1 MAITRRGNV
10 VIVPAADAG
19 STPILPWSGDNKQP
33 VRIESIRWVG
43 GTTAAH
49 TAEVGDV
56 NATVVWKS
64 VLATTNAGEDQES
77 PVELRI
83 RGLTVPT
90 LSSGTL
96 YIYLCDE

>member
-1 MAITRRGNV
+1 MAITRRANV
-10 VIVPAADAG
+10 IIVPSADAG
-19 STPILPWSGDNKQP
+19 ATPILPWSGDNKQP
-33 VRIESIRWVG
+33 VRIEGIRWVG

-49 TAEVGDV
+49 TAEVGD
-56 NATVVWKS
+56 ADAVVHWKS
-64 VLATTNAGEDQES
+64 VLVAGNAGEDQES
-77 PVELRI
+77 MVELRM